1 MEQDNSQ
8 EKPAAGENPEPGRGE
23 SGFTLDLNRTLAL
36 VRGAL
41 LDPEPTWRS
50 YLSEAG
56 DWQRTAGLLTGPLII
71 GATVV
76 AYLLGLLSGG
86 GMFGLG
92 RPTLGSSLM
101 NIIMGAIAAALVA
114 FIVSWLAGAFGG
126 KRSFA
131 HGLAA
136 TSLAFVPGYLGQAL
150 APLPLIGGL
159 LSLGLSI
166 YGLVLL
172 WRIIPSYLD
181 VPDGRRAGHFIVSLL
196 ASVVAMII
204 LGRMLGGFGA
214 SPGSDFDRT
223 AEGEAS
229 GSATGG
235 VFSGMARQGELIAAA
250 EEDSYAPPR
259 DGKLSADQVEE
270 FIRVMERAAEMRSGQ
285 EQRLQEIA
293 EKADQKEGFS
303 MSDFGDVMS
312 SVTSMAGIQTA
323 ELEVVKSSGGNW
335 AEHEWVRE
343 ALRTAWVQ
351 KDINEAVA
359 HNYALYQRYQD
370 QLVQH
375 VER

>member
-1 MEQDNSQ
+1 MEENNSQ
-8 EKPAAGENPEPGRGE
+8 ETPPAGDAPGPGP
-23 SGFTLDLNRTLAL
+23 GGVKLDLNRTLSL

-50 YLSEAG
+50 YLPEAG
-56 DWQRTAGLLTGPLII
+56 DWQKTAGLLTGPLII
-71 GATVV
+71 AATVV
-76 AYLLGLLSGG
+76 AYLLGLFSGR
-86 GMFGLG
+86 GMFGLA

-150 APLPLIGGL
+150 VPLPIIGGL

-172 WRIIPSYLD
+172 WRIIPVYLD
-181 VPDGRRAGHFIVSLL
+181 VPDGRRVGHFIVSLL
-196 ASVVAMII
+196 ASFVAMFIVGGI
-204 LGRMLGGFGA
+204 LGGFGPR
-214 SPGSDFDRT
+214 PGSDFGRT
-223 AEGEAS
+223 VEGDAS

-250 EEDSYAPPR
+250 EEDTYAPPR
-259 DGKLSADQVEE
+259 DGKLRADQVEE
-270 FIRVMERAAEMRSGQ
+270 FLRVMERAAEMRASQ

-293 EKADQKEGFS
+293 EKADQKDDFS
-303 MSDFGDVMS
+303 MRDFGDMMS

-323 ELEVVKSSGGNW
+323 EIEVVKSAGGNW

-359 HNYALYQRYQD
+359 HNYSLYQKYQD
-370 QLVQH
+370 RLADFM
-375 VER
+375 ER